1 MIPIEKSSILQK
13 IVLSFSVMVGLG
25 IILGFISGGFPRF
38 GSEISTIALFIAMT
52 FSLQRVSIRK
62 TVQQASKKM
71 ILLAF
76 LVHFVLLSGVI
87 LFFGSFFTS
96 PLWDGFVVMAAIPPA
111 VAVVPITKILRGNV
125 QQTIVSLSFLYLIA
139 LVLTP
144 IFLLV
149 FLGEQTAFWSMVE
162 TVVEFI
168 ILPLLLSRI
177 IRRLSFSSKQN
188 SMIVNVCFFLVM
200 FAIVGMNRMALVQDP
215 VLLVVLTAVI
225 MVRTIG
231 TALFVFV
238 IGEKR
243 KKDRGIV
250 IPLALFASFKNDG
263 LGLLIAATLLPQLAS
278 VPFIIAIIF
287 EMIIAGSLEYIVSK
301 KPRLVS

>member
-1 MIPIEKSSILQK
+1 VIPIEKSSILQK